1 MYKKLRYF
9 FRFSQALLS
18 KYYWGIIIG
27 LVVSALL
34 YVTVP
39 RLLPTLIRF
48 NTHRRIGI
56 IGRYSLPDLPPSIQQ
71 KVSIGLTSLDPSGLP
86 SPGIASF
93 WQATD
98 SGRTYIFTLNTNL
111 KWQDGTPLKSQDI
124 KYSFQDASVEYP
136 DSSRLIIRLKDPF
149 SPLPAVVSRPVLKI
163 SKSLIRILPSR
174 YIGLGSYKIHG
185 FKKNGPYLTSVT
197 LVPASVNSPL
207 PPLTYNIFSSHQQAR
222 TALKLGLVDEL
233 EDLIEPGDL
242 SSWPDLEVL
251 PHISWDRYVGVFFN
265 TQDPFFSGPS
275 GRNLRLSLAYAADKD
290 RWENRAYGP
299 LPPVSWAY
307 YPDLKKY
314 TYDLP
319 RAQELLSK
327 VEKLP
332 DNLVLSTVPT
342 YLPEAEQLK
351 KDWGQLGIKVSIQVT
366 PDIPDEFQALLVAQ
380 AVPSDPD
387 QYNLWHSTKDDTNLT
402 NLKNPRIDKLLED
415 GRKIIDLRE
424 RLAIYQDFQKFLL
437 DEAPAIFL
445 YYPQSYLISRK

>member
-207 PPLTYNIFSSHQQAR
+207 PPLTYNIFSS
-222 TALKLGLVDEL
+222 KDKSKVLGL
-233 EDLIEPGDL
+233 
-242 SSWPDLEVL
+242 
-251 PHISWDRYVGVFFN
+251 
-265 TQDPFFSGPS
+265 
-275 GRNLRLSLAYAADKD
+275 K
-290 RWENRAYGP
+290 
-299 LPPVSWAY
+299 
-307 YPDLKKY
+307 
-314 TYDLP
+314 
-319 RAQELLSK
+319 
-327 VEKLP
+327 
-332 DNLVLSTVPT
+332 
-342 YLPEAEQLK
+342 
-351 KDWGQLGIKVSIQVT
+351 
-366 PDIPDEFQALLVAQ
+366 
-380 AVPSDPD
+380 
-387 QYNLWHSTKDDTNLT
+387 
-402 NLKNPRIDKLLED
+402 
-415 GRKIIDLRE
+415 
-424 RLAIYQDFQKFLL
+424 
-437 DEAPAIFL
+437 
-445 YYPQSYLISRK
+445 